1 MYRKC
6 AQVDEEEGAEDY
18 YSVHSLSKRP
28 VTPLKHDPI
37 TLRTDRHT
45 YCCDKHQAAVR
56 TELEAYIAQRKTNH
70 LIEFEV
76 LLNQLESHRNGFV
89 RSSTLM
95 LIAQERL
102 AKYNYRVDESDLKA
116 LVYDRCS
123 MDLEDQ
129 QTSLSWIARDEMKRE
144 HLATLIPVK
153 RFSGRKFVVEF
164 SDLLEK
170 LDRQHLQ
177 DS

>member
-1 MYRKC
+1 M
-6 AQVDEEEGAEDY
+6 DEDEGSEDY

-37 TLRTDRHT
+37 TIRTDRHL
-45 YCCDKHQAAVR
+45 YCCDKHSEAVR
-56 TELEAYIAQRKTNH
+56 KEREAFIAQRKVQH

-95 LIAQERL
+95 LIARERL
-102 AKYNYRVDESDLKA
+102 AKYKYVVEEADLHA
-116 LVYDRCS
+116 LIYDRCA
-123 MDLEDQ
+123 MDLKDL

-144 HLATLIPVK
+144 HLATLIPVT
-153 RFSGRKFVVEF
+153 RFSGKKFVVEF
-164 SDLLEK
+164 SDMLER

-177 DS
+177 DT